1 MSGSYSVADYNIDD
15 GSHSVLNLIL
25 LFCFF
30 FFKQKTA
37 YEIGQWLEFRRV
49 LFRSPR
55 RSTLKQSYTII
66 MLIIFLPPTTIL
78 RFWNLPLLSRVE
90 SHDWPPYERQLM
102 MNLCKLPEIIFN
114 FDIGEDSLLYGNSV
128 KKKYSI
134 MKKFSSSHTSIVMR
148 AWLKSTCDTIKHTA
162 WLMIRDNKFGPT
174 NKPVSEG

>member
-1 MSGSYSVADYNIDD
+1 MI
-15 GSHSVLNLIL
+15 SH
-25 LFCFF
+25 
-30 FFKQKTA
+30 TT
-37 YEIGQWLEFRRV
+37 WWW
-49 LFRSPR
+49 SPG

-148 AWLKSTCDTIKHTA
+148 AWLKCTCDTIKHTA

-174 NKPVSEG
+174 NINKPVSEC